1 MGRIIEMMDKPNTNI
16 VNTVPK
22 LFWYNV
28 ENYGNDIT
36 MWRKNK
42 GIWESHTWNDYG
54 NWARELGHALIAE
67 GLKKGDK
74 VSILS
79 ETRLEW
85 VVIDMAIMGIGCITA
100 PVYASNTE
108 DQVKY
113 IVKHSESKIVFAE
126 DQEQL
131 DKMMSIWDDLSEI
144 KKVVVIDKYIQNEL
158 PNVISIEKFRESGAS
173 HRTNNKGNFED
184 KLHSIK
190 PDDIISFTYT
200 SGTTGDP
207 KAGMFNSN
215 NVISVAKSLP
225 DLLPTYRN
233 DLGISYLP
241 LSHIAERLL
250 GHFIKLYSGYVTV
263 YADSLED
270 MPYNLRQTGPTVMFG
285 TPRVF
290 EKFYAKISI
299 AIKGATTFQKTI
311 YNWAL
316 SVGKKYSELKDEGKE
331 PSLWIKLNRLLAHF
345 LVFRK
350 IKDMFGGNIRYLLSG
365 AAPISPNI
373 IRYFH
378 WVGLDIYEGYGMT
391 ETTGIVTGNKIGKA
405 KIGSVGQA
413 LANTKIKIAADGEIC
428 TMCPQNISGY
438 YKNEEDT
445 KELLIP
451 DENGDVWLHTGDIGY
466 LDEDGYL
473 FITDRKKDIIITAG
487 GKNVAPQNIE
497 NLLKTSPY
505 VSLAMVY
512 GDKKPYLTALITLD
526 EDEIAK
532 FAKDNRIM
540 YQDLSDLTKKQKII
554 DLIKGEIS
562 QLNRDLASY
571 ETVKK
576 FRILEEELDQDKDEV
591 TPTLKV
597 KRKVVINNYQELINE
612 MY

>member
-1 MGRIIEMMDKPNTNI
+1 MGRIMEIMDKPDTNI

-54 NWARELGHALIAE
+54 NWARDLGHALIAE
-67 GLKKGDK
+67 GLQKGDK

-144 KKVVVIDKYIQNEL
+144 KKVVVIDKYIPNEL
-158 PNVISIEKFRESGAS
+158 PNVISIEKFRKLGMS
-173 HRTNNKGNFED
+173 HRTKNTGNFEEI
-184 KLHSIK
+184 LHSIK

-207 KAGMFNSN
+207 KAGMFNST
-215 NVISVAKSLP
+215 NVISVAKNLP

-299 AIKGATTFQKTI
+299 AIKGATTFQKRI

-331 PSLWIKLNRLLAHF
+331 PSIWIKLNRLLAHF

-413 LANTKIKIAADGEIC
+413 LANTQIKIAADGEIC
-428 TMCPQNISGY
+428 TLCPQNISGY
-438 YKNEEDT
+438 YKNEGDT

-451 DENGDVWLHTGDIGY
+451 DENGDIWLHTGDIGY

-505 VSLAMVY
+505 ISLAMVY

-532 FAKDNRIM
+532 FAKDNSIM
-540 YQDLSDLTKKQKII
+540 YQDLSDLTKKQKVI

-562 QLNRDLASY
+562 LLNRDLASY

>member
-1 MGRIIEMMDKPNTNI
+1 
-16 VNTVPK
+16 
-22 LFWYNV
+22 
-28 ENYGNDIT
+28 
-36 MWRKNK
+36 
-42 GIWESHTWNDYG
+42 
-54 NWARELGHALIAE
+54 
-67 GLKKGDK
+67 
-74 VSILS
+74 
-79 ETRLEW
+79 
-85 VVIDMAIMGIGCITA
+85 
-100 PVYASNTE
+100 
-108 DQVKY
+108 
-113 IVKHSESKIVFAE
+113 
-126 DQEQL
+126 
-131 DKMMSIWDDLSEI
+131 
-144 KKVVVIDKYIQNEL
+144 
-158 PNVISIEKFRESGAS
+158 VISIEKFRELGAY
-173 HRTNNKGNFED
+173 HRAKNIGNYEE

-200 SGTTGDP
+200 SGTTGNP

-311 YNWAL
+311 YNWAI
-316 SVGKKYSELKDEGKE
+316 SIGKKYSELKDDGKE

-413 LANTKIKIAADGEIC
+413 LANTQIKIAPDGEIC

-438 YKNEEDT
+438 YKNEGDT

-451 DENGDVWLHTGDIGY
+451 DENGDIWLHTGDIGY
-466 LDEDGYL
+466 LDKDGYL

-505 VSLAMVY
+505 ISLAMVY

-540 YQDLSDLTKKQKII
+540 YQDLSDLTKKQKVI

>member
-1 MGRIIEMMDKPNTNI
+1 
-16 VNTVPK
+16 
-22 LFWYNV
+22 
-28 ENYGNDIT
+28 

-131 DKMMSIWDDLSEI
+131 DKMLSIWDDLSEI
-144 KKVVVIDKYIQNEL
+144 KKVVVIDKYIPNEL
-158 PNVISIEKFRESGAS
+158 PNVISIEKFRELGAS
-173 HRTNNKGNFED
+173 HRTKNKGNFED

-512 GDKKPYLTALITLD
+512 GDKKPFLTALITLD

-540 YQDLSDLTKKQKII
+540 YQDLSDLTKKEKVI
-554 DLIKGEIS
+554 DLIRGEIS

-597 KRKVVINNYQELINE
+597 KRKVVINNYQDLINE

>member
-1 MGRIIEMMDKPNTNI
+1 
-16 VNTVPK
+16 
-22 LFWYNV
+22 
-28 ENYGNDIT
+28 
-36 MWRKNK
+36 
-42 GIWESHTWNDYG
+42 
-54 NWARELGHALIAE
+54 
-67 GLKKGDK
+67 
-74 VSILS
+74 
-79 ETRLEW
+79 
-85 VVIDMAIMGIGCITA
+85 
-100 PVYASNTE
+100 
-108 DQVKY
+108 
-113 IVKHSESKIVFAE
+113 
-126 DQEQL
+126 
-131 DKMMSIWDDLSEI
+131 
-144 KKVVVIDKYIQNEL
+144 
-158 PNVISIEKFRESGAS
+158 
-173 HRTNNKGNFED
+173 
-184 KLHSIK
+184 
-190 PDDIISFTYT
+190 
-200 SGTTGDP
+200 
-207 KAGMFNSN
+207 MFNSN
-215 NVISVAKSLP
+215 NVISVVKNFP

-250 GHFIKLYSGYVTV
+250 GHFIKLYSGFVTV

-311 YNWAL
+311 YNWAI
-316 SVGKKYSELKDEGKE
+316 SVGKKYSELKDAGKE

-345 LVFRK
+345 LIFRK

-413 LANTKIKIAADGEIC
+413 LANTEIKIAADGEIC

-438 YKNEEDT
+438 YNNEEDT

-451 DENGDVWLHTGDIGY
+451 DENGDIWLHTGDIGY

-505 VSLAMVY
+505 ISLAMVY

-532 FAKDNRIM
+532 YAKDNRIM
-540 YQDLSDLTKKQKII
+540 YQDLSDLTKKQKVI
-554 DLIKGEIS
+554 DLLKAEIS

-597 KRKVVINNYQELINE
+597 KRKVVINNYQDLINE
-612 MY
+612 MYS

>member
-1 MGRIIEMMDKPNTNI
+1 MEIMDKPDTNI

-28 ENYGNDIT
+28 ENYGDDIT

-54 NWARELGHALIAE
+54 SWARDLGHALIAE

-113 IVKHSESKIVFAE
+113 IVKHSGSKIVFVE

-131 DKMMSIWDDLSEI
+131 DKMLTIWDDLSEI
-144 KKVVVIDKYIQNEL
+144 KKVVVMDKYIPDEL
-158 PNVISIEKFRESGAS
+158 PNVLSIEKFRELGAS
-173 HRTNNKGNFED
+173 HRAKNIGNFED
-184 KLHSIK
+184 KLQSVK

-200 SGTTGDP
+200 SGTTGNP

-299 AIKGATTFQKTI
+299 AIKDATPFQKAI

-316 SVGKKYSELKDEGKE
+316 TIGKKYSELKDEGKE
-331 PSLWIKLNRLLAHF
+331 PNIWIKLNRLLAHF

-413 LANTKIKIAADGEIC
+413 LANTEIKIADDGEIC
-428 TMCPQNISGY
+428 TKCPQNISGY
-438 YKNEEDT
+438 YNNEEDT

-451 DENGDVWLHTGDIGY
+451 DENGDIWLHTGDIGY

-487 GKNVAPQNIE
+487 EKMLP
-497 NLLKTSPY
+497 LKT
-505 VSLAMVY
+505 L
-512 GDKKPYLTALITLD
+512 
-526 EDEIAK
+526 
-532 FAKDNRIM
+532 
-540 YQDLSDLTKKQKII
+540 KI
-554 DLIKGEIS
+554 
-562 QLNRDLASY
+562 Y
-571 ETVKK
+571 
-576 FRILEEELDQDKDEV
+576 
-591 TPTLKV
+591 
-597 KRKVVINNYQELINE
+597 
-612 MY
+612 

>member
-1 MGRIIEMMDKPNTNI
+1 MEMMDKPDTNI
-16 VNTVPK
+16 INTVPK

-28 ENYGNDIT
+28 ENYGNDVT

-54 NWARELGHALIAE
+54 DWARDLGHALIAE

-108 DQVKY
+108 EQVKY
-113 IVKHSESKIVFAE
+113 IVKHSESKIVFVE

-131 DKMMSIWDDLSEI
+131 DKMLSIWGELSEV
-144 KKVVVIDKYIQNEL
+144 KKVVVIDKYIPNEL
-158 PNVISIEKFRESGAS
+158 PNVVSIKKFREVGVS
-173 HRTNNKGNFED
+173 HRAKNIGNYEE

-270 MPYNLRQTGPTVMFG
+270 LPYNLRQTGPTVMFG
-285 TPRVF
+285 TPRIF

-299 AIKGATTFQKTI
+299 AIKGATAFQKTI
-311 YNWAL
+311 YNWAI
-316 SVGKKYSELKDEGKE
+316 SVGKKYSELKDEGRN
-331 PSLWIKLNRLLAHF
+331 PNFWIRLNRLLAHF

-378 WVGLDIYEGYGMT
+378 WIGLDIYEGYGMT
-391 ETTGIVTGNKIGKA
+391 ETTGIVTGNKIGEA

-413 LANTKIKIAADGEIC
+413 LANTQIKIAADGEIC
-428 TMCPQNISGY
+428 TKCPQNISGY
-438 YKNEEDT
+438 YKNEDDT

-451 DENGDVWLHTGDIGY
+451 DENGDIWLHTGDIGY

-505 VSLAMVY
+505 ISLAMVY

-540 YQDLSDLTKKQKII
+540 YQDLSDLTKKQKVI

-562 QLNRDLASY
+562 LLNRDLASY